1 MSALDDAAGLENR
14 MTLVEHLRELRSRL
28 FISLLSIVVASVIAF
43 IFWNK
48 VSGYLLDYY
57 RDAAN
62 DSNRK
67 FPTFS
72 PLDGL
77 GNRLKVSGYLG
88 LFGSSPVWLWEVW
101 RFITPGLKAKEKK
114 YAIPF
119 VFSSVLLFI
128 GGAAVALLTLPKG
141 LEFLVEVAGNTQ
153 EPFWTAKEFV
163 SLVTLIVLAFGFSF
177 LFPVVLV
184 FLELVN
190 LVTPRQLLA
199 RWRYAIVVIFVL
211 AAVITPSQD
220 PFTLFAMGVPMIL
233 FYFIAILIG
242 RILKK

>member
-1 MSALDDAAGLENR
+1 MTGSAVEQR
-14 MTLVEHLRELRSRL
+14 MTLVEHLRELRSRV
-28 FISLLSIVVASVIAF
+28 FRSLLSVVVASIVAF
-43 IFWNK
+43 IFWNR
-48 VSGYLLDYY
+48 VSGFLLDYY

-77 GNRLKVSGYLG
+77 GNRLTVSGYLG
-88 LFGSSPVWLWEVW
+88 LFASSPVWLWEVW
-101 RFITPGLKAKEKK
+101 RFITPGLKDREKR

-119 VFSSVLLFI
+119 VLSSVVLFI
-128 GGAAVALLTLPKG
+128 GGGIVAILTLPKG
-141 LEFLVEVAGNTQ
+141 LEFLVQVGGKSQ
-153 EPFWTAKEFV
+153 DPFWTLNKFV
-163 SLVTLIVLAFGFSF
+163 SLLTLMVLAFGFSF
-177 LFPVVLV
+177 LFPVILV

-190 LVTPRQLLA
+190 LVTPRQLLS
-199 RWRYAIVVIFVL
+199 RWRYAIVVIFVI

-220 PFTLFAMGVPMIL
+220 PFTLFAMAVPMIL

-242 RILKK
+242 RLLKK

>member
-1 MSALDDAAGLENR
+1 MTEQAIHEQR
-14 MTLVEHLRELRSRL
+14 MTLVEHLRELRSRVFVSL
-28 FISLLSIVVASVIAF
+28 FSIVVASVVAF

-57 RDAAN
+57 RNAAN
-62 DSNRK
+62 DSRRK
-67 FPTFS
+67 FPTFG
-72 PLDGL
+72 PLDGI
-77 GNRLKVSGYLG
+77 GNRLTVSGYLG
-88 LFGSSPVWLWEVW
+88 LFASSPIWLWELW

-119 VFSSVLLFI
+119 VLSSVFLFI

-141 LEFLVEVAGNTQ
+141 LEFLVQVAGNTQ

-177 LFPVVLV
+177 LFPVVIV

-190 LVTPRQLLA
+190 LVTPSQLLS
-199 RWRYAIVVIFVL
+199 RWRYAIVVVFVI

-220 PFTLFAMGVPMIL
+220 PFTLFAMAVPMCV

-242 RILKK
+242 RLLKK